1 LSATV
6 LEGLLFDG
14 RTAAATLVQVAV
26 GDGRL
31 RVTTPAGDPLHEA
44 SLDDLVVTEPLASA
58 PRHVSLAGGAVV
70 EVTDGAA
77 LTAALAAAG
86 QRPGLVDRLQQRW
99 LAAVASLVASV
110 ALLAGAYVY
119 GLPAAVRAVTAVL
132 PASAERRLG
141 SGVLEVLDGRFLHP
155 SALSES
161 EQGDAERRIAEAARL
176 GAPGVR
182 YQVLFRSID
191 QKPGVNAFAL
201 PGGTIVILDE
211 MVRRTAADDRLVAV
225 VGHELGHVAR
235 HHSTQSL
242 LKAAGIGA
250 FASLL
255 WGDFS
260 GQAASIPVVF
270 AMLDYSRAAEREADE
285 DAVRFLHAAGRS
297 AKPMFD
303 ALCLLADVERE
314 LGMKGVPR
322 LLSSHPDIEERLAR
336 VRAVGQVCAEEH
348 AGAAAP

>member
-1 LSATV
+1 MGRRPLSATV

-201 PGGTIVILDE
+201 PGGTIVIP
-211 MVRRTAADDRLVAV
+211 
-225 VGHELGHVAR
+225 
-235 HHSTQSL
+235 L

-336 VRAVGQVCAEEH
+336 VRAVGQVCA
-348 AGAAAP
+348 